1 MYKPDCDECD
11 LIERVNNS
19 VFNDSE
25 AIELIEA
32 GLAQLNYSTAYKYFG
47 LKRKKIINLVKKMKK
62 IKEVMK

>member
-1 MYKPDCDECD
+1 MHRQDCDECD

-32 GLAQLNYSTAYKYFG
+32 GLAQLNYNAYKYRY
-47 LKRKKIINLVKKMKK
+47 LKRKRIVKLINKIKK

>member
-1 MYKPDCDECD
+1 MYRHDCEECD
-11 LIERVNNS
+11 LIERINNT

-32 GLAQLNYSTAYKYFG
+32 GLAQLNYNAYKYFG
-47 LKRKKIINLVKKMKK
+47 LKRKKIVKLIAKIKK